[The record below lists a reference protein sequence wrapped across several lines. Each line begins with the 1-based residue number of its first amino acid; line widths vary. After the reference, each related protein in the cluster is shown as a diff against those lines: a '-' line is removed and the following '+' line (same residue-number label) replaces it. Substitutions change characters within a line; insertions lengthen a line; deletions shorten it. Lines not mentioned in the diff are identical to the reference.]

1 MIKYYIV
8 IGIIY
13 MIPYMVMI
21 GISCLKDKLETD
33 RNFYGKDIDPK
44 EIKLINVSYE
54 KLKIERKKFEKCT
67 EMGQIKYIYTQ
78 NFGDEQL
85 ILSEE
90 EYNKYFP
97 DMFVNTAI
105 AYFIIYK
112 FAYDSPKGMLEAET
126 KLIKPTMEKKYEE
139 DDVKEV
145 KRLIYELC
153 KNKLFA
159 DLYRSESYYNGRTI
173 THRVYIN
180 TKKREGT
187 IIGKSKIKPGR
198 YDWMFSD
205 SSWYPLETKKKKRN
219 KFLAF
224 FAYLNP
230 NKTDT
235 IFHAYIALGIYGIYF
250 IAWYKL
256 SKIMSNGH
264 YTLLHIVLSLFML
277 GNFINVIYEKND
289 YEYYKN
295 TKKEISKIH
304 KLCIKVGNIMQMICV
319 ILFLYSTWCIGN

>member
-112 FAYDSPKGMLEAET
+112 FAYDSPKGMFEAET

-145 KRLIYELC
+145 KGLIYELC

-187 IIGKSKIKPGR
+187 ITGKSKIKPGQ

-304 KLCIKVGNIMQMICV
+304 KSCIKVGNIMQMICV
-319 ILFLYSTWCIGN
+319 ILFLYSIWCIGH

>member
-13 MIPYMVMI
+13 MIPYMIMI
-21 GISCLKDKLETD
+21 GISCLKDKLKTD

-97 DMFVNTAI
+97 DMFVDTAI

-145 KRLIYELC
+145 KGLIYESC

-187 IIGKSKIKPGR
+187 ITGKSKIKPGR

-205 SSWYPLETKKKKRN
+205 SSWYPEEAKKRN
-219 KFLAF
+219 RFLSF
-224 FAYLNP
+224 CTYLNP
-230 NKTDT
+230 NKRNSIFLPYFT
-235 IFHAYIALGIYGIYF
+235 IGIYAIYSSTMQFKLKFVFLHVILLICILMINGSRKATTNIQRIIHILNLFPAAYSLGII
-250 IAWYKL
+250 
-256 SKIMSNGH
+256 
-264 YTLLHIVLSLFML
+264 
-277 GNFINVIYEKND
+277 INWMFNLI
-289 YEYYKN
+289 
-295 TKKEISKIH
+295 
-304 KLCIKVGNIMQMICV
+304 IK
-319 ILFLYSTWCIGN
+319 

>member
-1 MIKYYIV
+1 
-8 IGIIY
+8 
-13 MIPYMVMI
+13 MIPYMIMI

-97 DMFVNTAI
+97 DMFVDTAI

-145 KRLIYELC
+145 KGLIYESC

-187 IIGKSKIKPGR
+187 ITGKSKIKPGR

-205 SSWYPLETKKKKRN
+205 SSWYPEEAKKRN
-219 KFLAF
+219 RFLSF
-224 FAYLNP
+224 CTYLNP
-230 NKTDT
+230 NKRNSIFLPYFT
-235 IFHAYIALGIYGIYF
+235 IGIYAIYF
-250 IAWYKL
+250 STMQFKL
-256 SKIMSNGH
+256 KFVF
-264 YTLLHIVLSLFML
+264 LH
-277 GNFINVIYEKND
+277 
-289 YEYYKN
+289 
-295 TKKEISKIH
+295 
-304 KLCIKVGNIMQMICV
+304 V
-319 ILFLYSTWCIGN
+319 ILLICILMINGSRKATTNIQRIIHILNLFPAAYSLEIIINWMFNLIIK

>member
-1 MIKYYIV
+1 
-8 IGIIY
+8 
-13 MIPYMVMI
+13 MIPYIIMI

-97 DMFVNTAI
+97 DMFVDTAI

-145 KRLIYELC
+145 KGLIYESC

-187 IIGKSKIKPGR
+187 ITGKSKIKPGR

-205 SSWYPLETKKKKRN
+205 SSWYPEEAKKRN
-219 KFLAF
+219 RFLSF
-224 FAYLNP
+224 CTYLNP
-230 NKTDT
+230 NKRNSIFLPYFT
-235 IFHAYIALGIYGIYF
+235 IGIYAIYFSTMQFKLKFVFLHVILLICILMINGSRKATTNIQRIIHILNLFPAAYSLGII
-250 IAWYKL
+250 
-256 SKIMSNGH
+256 
-264 YTLLHIVLSLFML
+264 
-277 GNFINVIYEKND
+277 INWMFNLI
-289 YEYYKN
+289 
-295 TKKEISKIH
+295 
-304 KLCIKVGNIMQMICV
+304 IK
-319 ILFLYSTWCIGN
+319 

>member
-1 MIKYYIV
+1 
-8 IGIIY
+8 
-13 MIPYMVMI
+13 MIPYMIMI

-97 DMFVNTAI
+97 DMFVDTAI

-145 KRLIYELC
+145 KGLIYESC

-187 IIGKSKIKPGR
+187 ITGKSKIKPGR

-205 SSWYPLETKKKKRN
+205 SSWYPEEAKKRN
-219 KFLAF
+219 RFLSF
-224 FAYLNP
+224 CTYLNP
-230 NKTDT
+230 NKRNSIFLSYFT
-235 IFHAYIALGIYGIYF
+235 IGILGII
-250 IAWYKL
+250 
-256 SKIMSNGH
+256 
-264 YTLLHIVLSLFML
+264 
-277 GNFINVIYEKND
+277 INWMFNLI
-289 YEYYKN
+289 
-295 TKKEISKIH
+295 
-304 KLCIKVGNIMQMICV
+304 IK
-319 ILFLYSTWCIGN
+319 

>member
-1 MIKYYIV
+1 
-8 IGIIY
+8 

-78 NFGDEQL
+78 NFGYEQL
-85 ILSEE
+85 ILSGE

-97 DMFVNTAI
+97 DMFVDTAI

-145 KRLIYELC
+145 KELIYELC

-159 DLYRSESYYNGRTI
+159 DLNQSESYYNGRTI

-187 IIGKSKIKPGR
+187 ITGKSKIKPGR

-235 IFHAYIALGIYGIYF
+235 IFPAYMALGIYGIYF
-250 IAWYKL
+250 IAGYKL
-256 SKIMSNGH
+256 LKVMSKGH
-264 YTLLHIVLSLFML
+264 YILLHIFLSLFMIV
-277 GNFINVIYEKND
+277 NFAIVILEKD
-289 YEYYKN
+289 TYEYYKN
-295 TKKEISKIH
+295 TKREISQIH
-304 KLCIKVGNIMQMICV
+304 KLCIEVGNIMQMSCV
-319 ILFLYSTWCIGN
+319 ILFLYSILCICFL

>member
-1 MIKYYIV
+1 
-8 IGIIY
+8 
-13 MIPYMVMI
+13 MIPYIIMI

-97 DMFVNTAI
+97 DMFVDTAI

-145 KRLIYELC
+145 KGLIYESC

-180 TKKREGT
+180 TKK
-187 IIGKSKIKPGR
+187 
-198 YDWMFSD
+198 
-205 SSWYPLETKKKKRN
+205 
-219 KFLAF
+219 
-224 FAYLNP
+224 
-230 NKTDT
+230 
-235 IFHAYIALGIYGIYF
+235 
-250 IAWYKL
+250 
-256 SKIMSNGH
+256 
-264 YTLLHIVLSLFML
+264 
-277 GNFINVIYEKND
+277 EK
-289 YEYYKN
+289 ERLQ
-295 TKKEISKIH
+295 E
-304 KLCIKVGNIMQMICV
+304 KVR
-319 ILFLYSTWCIGN
+319 